1 MGWNGERNDTDDL
14 LMRIVALLL
23 ALASL
28 AEHAGSLPLPVRS
41 AALWFL
47 RPAEAVAWEFV
58 TWQACPEIPYSHR
71 RDERADRKRHPV
83 IMTALVVFAAVG
95 ASLVTL
101 AAVQGSFTGGGEVAD
116 QQLAAAA
123 SQAAPVIQDAASRTG
138 DAARD
143 AGSDLRDKSRDL
155 LDNDAS

>member
-1 MGWNGERNDTDDL
+1 MGWNGERDKTDHA

-58 TWQACPEIPYSHR
+58 TGQACPEIPYSHR
-71 RDERADRKRHPV
+71 RDERAEAMRLAVSFRALACSLEAELAGPLRFPSCWSRLARHLPPRQ
-83 IMTALVVFAAVG
+83 LR
-95 ASLVTL
+95 TL
-101 AAVQGSFTGGGEVAD
+101 ACE
-116 QQLAAAA
+116 
-123 SQAAPVIQDAASRTG
+123 APTPDTS
-138 DAARD
+138 
-143 AGSDLRDKSRDL
+143 
-155 LDNDAS
+155 

>member
-1 MGWNGERNDTDDL
+1 MGCNGQRNKTDHA

-28 AEHAGSLPLPVRS
+28 AERAGSLPLPVRS

-71 RDERADRKRHPV
+71 RDERAEAMRLAVSFRALACSLEAELAAPPRFPSCWSRLARHVPPRQ
-83 IMTALVVFAAVG
+83 LR
-95 ASLVTL
+95 TL
-101 AAVQGSFTGGGEVAD
+101 ACE
-116 QQLAAAA
+116 
-123 SQAAPVIQDAASRTG
+123 APTPDTS
-138 DAARD
+138 
-143 AGSDLRDKSRDL
+143 
-155 LDNDAS
+155 